1 MVTKRQPQ
9 AIEEG
14 SPRRSFNSIEFYS
27 GVQLISL
34 RSPLKSSLSSVA
46 YCFTL
51 RVPGRTY
58 IRTFLFHIRTRT
70 SNRPE
75 GERARGSVAG
85 HRQRNSSGYLNE
97 MPFLNREHYP
107 VHKTRFARTTNLFAQ
122 SKFYNVLCSSLSS
135 VDNVSSW

>member
-1 MVTKRQPQ
+1 MVTKRRPQ

-14 SPRRSFNSIEFYS
+14 SPRHSFNSIEFYS

-70 SNRPE
+70 SNRAE
-75 GERARGSVAG
+75 GERARESVAG
-85 HRQRNSSGYLNE
+85 HRRRNSSGYLNDAISQWRALSR
-97 MPFLNREHYP
+97 P
-107 VHKTRFARTTNLFAQ
+107 
-122 SKFYNVLCSSLSS
+122 YNPSHEIYLRQYSIIR
-135 VDNVSSW
+135 